1 MGRDKALIE
10 VGGRALIEHAL
21 AALDGVCGE
30 VLLACGSAP
39 RYEHLG
45 RRLVLDL
52 RPSGAT
58 ELGPLAGLA
67 AALEATRTEWLIA
80 LGCDMPGAEAELL
93 EALARF
99 AEAGELDVAMFAT
112 EAGPEPL
119 CAVYRRTCS
128 WAAREALERGEARL
142 TAFHAGRVSSAAG
155 ARELRVAT
163 LRAADLPSPLRARL
177 PRAIRNLNTP
187 ADLLSAERASLE
199 PDSLDPESGDGAVE
213 PDAAQAPS
221 DLRALRT

>member
-10 VGGRALIEHAL
+10 IGGRALIEHAL

-52 RPSGAT
+52 RPGGAT

-80 LGCDMPGAEAELL
+80 LACDMPGAEPELL
-93 EALARF
+93 EELARI
-99 AEAGELDVAMFAT
+99 AAAGELDVAMLAT

-128 WAAREALERGEARL
+128 WAAREALERGEMRL
-142 TAFHAGRVSSAAG
+142 TAFHGGRTSPAAD
-155 ARELRVAT
+155 ARALRVAT
-163 LRAADLPSPLRARL
+163 LRADDLSPRLRARL
-177 PRAIRNLNTP
+177 SRAVRNLNTP
-187 ADLLSAERASLE
+187 ADVLSVERASLE
-199 PDSLDPESGDGAVE
+199 PGALDPQSGDGADE
-213 PDAAQAPS
+213 SDAAQAPS
-221 DLRALRT
+221 DLRALRS

>member
-10 VGGRALIEHAL
+10 VGGRALIEHAV

-30 VLLACGSAP
+30 VLLACGGAP

-52 RPSGAT
+52 RPGGAT

-67 AALEATRTEWLIA
+67 AALEATRTEWLVA
-80 LGCDMPGAEAELL
+80 LACDMPGAEPELL
-93 EALARF
+93 EELARF
-99 AEAGELDVAMFAT
+99 AEAGELDVAMLAT

-119 CAVYRRTCS
+119 CAVYRQTCS
-128 WAAREALERGEARL
+128 WAAREALERGEMRL
-142 TAFHAGRVSSAAG
+142 TAFHAGRASSAAG
-155 ARELRVAT
+155 ARALRVAT
-163 LRAADLPSPLRARL
+163 LHAEALSLPLRARL

-187 ADLLSAERASLE
+187 ADVLSVERASLE
-199 PDSLDPESGDGAVE
+199 PGDLDPESGDGADA

-221 DLRALRT
+221 ELRALRT